1 MKLLKIESKTTKRYC
16 VLLFI
21 AVSVFF
27 FSIGQLLSGVAN
39 AGEEYIVNVS
49 VDTYIYSDNPNDSFE
64 GLSIVYG
71 GGMPTLSW
79 RGMFYY
85 DLSSLPTGIQIS
97 SASWRI
103 FAIGYDAPP
112 QDFALYEISED
123 WWNEDSAT
131 WTWNNYL
138 NSYEGNPQLI
148 HDGIENTAGQ
158 WYEFPFNDLTV
169 LQKWA
174 DNPSTNHG
182 FMWKMVNEF
191 TEESIFRIIVSTYEV
206 PYFGSSLLIRDYY
219 LDIQPTSLGAI
230 KALYQ

>member
-1 MKLLKIESKTTKRYC
+1 MKVIRLFL
-16 VLLFI
+16 VVVGLLLF
-21 AVSVFF
+21 A
-27 FSIGQLLSGVAN
+27 QLLSTVAN
-39 AGEEYIVNVS
+39 AGEEYIVNVHT
-49 VDTYIYSDNPNDSFE
+49 DTYIYSDSPYDSFE
-64 GLSIVYG
+64 GLSIVYS
-71 GGMPTLSW
+71 GGMPTFSW

-123 WWNEDSAT
+123 WWNEDSDT
-131 WTWNNYL
+131 WTWSNYYDG
-138 NSYEGNPQLI
+138 YEGNPQLI
-148 HDGIENTAGQ
+148 HDGIEDTTGQ
-158 WYEFPFNDLTV
+158 WYEFPFSNLTV

-182 FMWKMVNEF
+182 FMWKMINEF
-191 TEESIFRIIVSTYEV
+191 TEESIFRIIVSTWEAGLGYMS
-206 PYFGSSLLIRDYY
+206 YISICDYY
-219 LDIQPTSLGAI
+219 QGIQPTSLGII